1 MREVQV
7 VACALLNVSTPQKT
21 QAASSLSLL
30 EDSGSGD
37 APRSESVG
45 HVAIKQSNEEGFRL
59 RLFLP
64 ACQRYTASVI
74 DCVSIRP
81 VHQLSTSSVKS
92 GPSMKQHL
100 HKWLWRKGIA
110 TVSQLHNEQQMHLE
124 ILDDIDGSGNF
135 R

>member
-21 QAASSLSLL
+21 QAASSLSPL

-64 ACQRYTASVI
+64 ACQRYTASLCFHPTRPPVVDKLCQEWTI
-74 DCVSIRP
+74 DETTLTQVALAQRDRNREP
-81 VHQLSTSSVKS
+81 
-92 GPSMKQHL
+92 
-100 HKWLWRKGIA
+100 IA
-110 TVSQLHNEQQMHLE
+110 Q
-124 ILDDIDGSGNF
+124 
-135 R
+135 